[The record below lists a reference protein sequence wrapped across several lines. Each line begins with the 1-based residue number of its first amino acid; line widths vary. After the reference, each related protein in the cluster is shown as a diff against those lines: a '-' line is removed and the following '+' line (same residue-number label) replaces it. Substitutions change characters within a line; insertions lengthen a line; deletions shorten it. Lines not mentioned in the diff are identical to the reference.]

1 MEERD
6 RRLAR
11 RIALKSIAGSVA
23 AGWATPGY
31 PQERKETPA
40 SKAREVNYRT
50 PRRDYVLVSVGPRSV
65 QVEKSLQTDDRALA
79 RKAVD
84 RLAKNVNKALGL
96 LPEHAS
102 VGLRNTRYYLMHG
115 PKAPGGGKDNG
126 LDYIHPL
133 NASARPDLDP
143 RWGDSIVVYS
153 AENYVRLSDLWAI
166 KAVIHE
172 FAHAYH
178 LHNWP
183 EDQPE
188 ILHPY
193 RAAMKRGLYYNVE
206 DLDGKALD
214 AAYATT
220 NQLEYFAE
228 LTCMY
233 FSGCNYRPFDRSA
246 LKRYDS
252 DGYAMVER
260 FWRVG
265 EGASMKAPAK
275 MSKRS
280 RR

>member
-1 MEERD
+1 MEEPD

-11 RIALKSIAGSVA
+11 RLAMRSIAASVA
-23 AGWATPGY
+23 AGWVAPCY
-31 PQERKETPA
+31 PQASQEA
-40 SKAREVNYRT
+40 SDSKARQVNYRT
-50 PRRDYVLVSVGPRSV
+50 PPRDYVHVPVGPRSV
-65 QVEKSLQTDDRALA
+65 QVEKTLQSEDRALA

-84 RLAKNVNKALGL
+84 RLARNINRALRL
-96 LPEHAS
+96 LPEHAPF
-102 VGLRNTRYYLMHG
+102 GLRNTRYYLMHG

-126 LDYIHPL
+126 LEYIHPL
-133 NASARPDLDP
+133 NASARQDLDP

-153 AENYVRLSDLWAI
+153 AENYDRISDLWAL

-172 FAHAYH
+172 LAHAYH
-178 LHNWP
+178 LHDWP

-193 RAAMKRGLYYNVE
+193 QAAMKRGLYHKVE
-206 DLDGKALD
+206 DLDGKVLD

-220 NQLEYFAE
+220 NPLEYFAE

-233 FSGCNYRPFDRSA
+233 FSGCNYRPFDRSD
-246 LKRYDS
+246 LKRYDP

-265 EGASMKAPAK
+265 KGASGKAPAK